1 MGGAETIYFLCQD
14 KVSGTRYLYLLSGGA
29 ILEIRPLNSA
39 LHLAQGDIIA
49 GNGLTGTFIYSVH
62 NNKLYAY
69 NFDAETEIEIPV
81 TGLPTGETISYVFN
95 LYWNMAPSGTLP

>member
-1 MGGAETIYFLCQD
+1 MFIEWPKLRGRAETILFLCQD

-49 GNGLTGTFIYSVH
+49 GNRLTEHLFIVY
-62 NNKLYAY
+62 
-69 NFDAETEIEIPV
+69 I
-81 TGLPTGETISYVFN
+81 TISCMLIILMQKQRSNSRRVFRQERQF
-95 LYWNMAPSGTLP
+95 LMFLICS